1 MAYEPNEWSCG
12 DTVTAEK
19 LNAMERG
26 ISDMNADYVPTEWVC
41 GDVITAEKLNHME
54 QGIANGCE
62 GGGSSDFS
70 TAEVTVNI
78 SRGTPSFSGVFIL
91 STGEPSQPYY
101 MTYGNQ
107 NLNDGDVIQ
116 AVMYDGEGTM
126 DIELSGGGGTP
137 LSVSGAGDV
146 EIEMDEG
153 YAYAYITGDCTITI
167 S

>member
-62 GGGSSDFS
+62 GGGSSDFR
-70 TAEVTVNI
+70 TAQVTFVNNTSDPI
-78 SRGTPSFSGVFIL
+78 SSIYVCVYDAPFSAAVAGNVF
-91 STGEPSQPYY
+91 STGSVDYNVPLYKGVCY
-101 MTYGNQ
+101 W
-107 NLNDGDVIQ
+107 
-116 AVMYDGEGTM
+116 AVTD
-126 DIELSGGGGTP
+126 SSVNV
-137 LSVSGAGDV
+137 SVSGDV
-146 EIEMDEG
+146 EWDSENG
-153 YAYAYITGDCTITI
+153 GLLITGDCTITI

>member
-70 TAEVTVNI
+70 TATVTFICNASDMINI
-78 SRGTPSFSGVFIL
+78 HLCIAEEADPPFVPTAQSSIGLELG
-91 STGEPSQPYY
+91 
-101 MTYGNQ
+101 
-107 NLNDGDVIQ
+107 DGDESTMNAIL
-116 AVMYDGEGTM
+116 YKGTCRCTWEGIHT
-126 DIELSGGGGTP
+126 
-137 LSVSGAGDV
+137 VSGTGHVSIDTFGAT
-146 EIEMDEG
+146 
-153 YAYAYITGDCTITI
+153 ITGDCTITI

>member
-62 GGGSSDFS
+62 GGGSDFS
-70 TAEVTVNI
+70 TAQVTVNSSTEYGYELQLSNYYDYEDTGVIVPNI
-78 SRGTPSFSGVFIL
+78 SSRDIDTSIILDAVLYKGQAMCILRPTGQNTPNV
-91 STGEPSQPYY
+91 
-101 MTYGNQ
+101 
-107 NLNDGDVIQ
+107 
-116 AVMYDGEGTM
+116 
-126 DIELSGGGGTP
+126 
-137 LSVSGAGDV
+137 SVSGNIQEV
-146 EIEMDEG
+146 EAETYI
-153 YAYAYITGDCTITI
+153 ITGDCTITI